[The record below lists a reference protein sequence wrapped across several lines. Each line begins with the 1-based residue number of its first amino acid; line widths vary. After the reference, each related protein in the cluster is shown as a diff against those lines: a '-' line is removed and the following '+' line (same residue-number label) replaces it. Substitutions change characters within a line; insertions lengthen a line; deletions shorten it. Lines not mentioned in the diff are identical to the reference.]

1 MKLLK
6 IIFLLG
12 FLFILYSC
20 SEKETSMPIPKIE
33 VYEIVEQA
41 VPIINEFVGN
51 VAGQKDIAIRARAI
65 GFLEG
70 IHFDEGRM
78 VKKGKL
84 LYTIESQQ
92 YESESAA
99 MQSKLAEAKTN
110 LAYTE
115 SDLARIRPLAE
126 NKAVSES
133 DLDAAVAKNDAA
145 KANVAAAKANL
156 RAANILLGYTK
167 VKSPIAG
174 LIGKTKA
181 KVGDFV
187 GQSPNPVILNVVS
200 LIDTILV
207 DFFLRE
213 SYYLE
218 IFRKYI
224 NNEEVNNPKKDKNNL
239 ELILVD
245 GSVFEH
251 KGSIKFLDREVDPST
266 GAILVQ
272 AAFPNPE
279 GFLRP
284 GQFAKVRAT
293 VDIVKNGILVPQRCV
308 MEIQG
313 IHSVFVVTDENKIE
327 SREVKTG
334 PTVDSSWLIE
344 EGLKAGEK
352 IVYEGLQKVRSG
364 MTVEPINRKWKDVS
378 RKS

>member
-1 MKLLK
+1 MKKRKILLA
-6 IIFLLG
+6 IIWGLL
-12 FLFILYSC
+12 FVSC
-20 SEKETSMPIPKIE
+20 GDDDKKQMATPKIE
-33 VYEIVEQA
+33 VYEVIEQS

-70 IHFDEGRM
+70 IHFDEGRK

-92 YESESAA
+92 YEAESAA

-110 LAYTE
+110 LAYTK
-115 SDLARIRPLAE
+115 SDLARIKPLAE
-126 NKAVSES
+126 NNAVSQS
-133 DLDAAVAKNDAA
+133 DLDAAIAKHEAA
-145 KANVAAAKANL
+145 TASVKAAKANL

-167 VKSPIAG
+167 VKSPITG
-174 LIGKTKA
+174 IIGKTKA

-200 LIDTILV
+200 SIDTILV
-207 DFFLRE
+207 DFYLRE

-218 IFRKYI
+218 IFRKYVNNNEI
-224 NNEEVNNPKKDKNNL
+224 NNPRKDKNNL
-239 ELILVD
+239 ELVLVD
-245 GSVFEH
+245 GTIFKN
-251 KGSIKFLDREVDPST
+251 KGHVKFIDREVDPST

-272 AAFPNPE
+272 AAFPNTPE
-279 GFLRP
+279 GLIRP
-284 GQFAKVRAT
+284 GQFAKIRAT
-293 VDIVKNGILVPQRCV
+293 VDVVENGILIPQRCV

-313 IHSVFVVTDENKIE
+313 IHSVFIVTNENKIE

-334 PTVDSSWLIE
+334 PTVDGSWLIE

-352 IVYEGLQKVRSG
+352 IVYEGLQKVKTG
-364 MTVEPINRKWKDVS
+364 MTVEPIAKK
-378 RKS
+378 